1 MLPSTAGL
9 LLVIPLPTISLSSV
23 YLVVLVGGAQII
35 SWTSFLSFIVLAVGT
50 PLITWTT
57 TISSQSLITWV
68 TSYSR
73 SISFYHVVVHYPAV
87 VPSLSYRTPVA
98 PTTLLLPP
106 HSATAHHPAVAPTIL
121 LLSSTLPGGS
131 PLTGGSR
138 CWDCCPPFIHYP
150 PSTILLLLPTYTPST
165 SLLPPI
171 DNPSF
176 IIASV
181 LVPGRFALIFW
192 MSWIIWRN
200 KVSLPST
207 FYELPV

>member
-35 SWTSFLSFIVLAVGT
+35 GAQIISWMSFLSFIVLAVGT

-87 VPSLSYRTPVA
+87 AHYPAVVPSLSYRPPSCCCPAVFLVDRGVGIVA
-98 PTTLLLPP
+98 LHLSTI
-106 HSATAHHPAVAPTIL
+106 HHP
-121 LLSSTLPGGS
+121 
-131 PLTGGSR
+131 
-138 CWDCCPPFIHYP
+138 
-150 PSTILLLLPTYTPST
+150 PSY
-165 SLLPPI
+165 
-171 DNPSF
+171 
-176 IIASV
+176 
-181 LVPGRFALIFW
+181 
-192 MSWIIWRN
+192 
-200 KVSLPST
+200 
-207 FYELPV
+207 Y

>member
-1 MLPSTAGL
+1 MLSA
-9 LLVIPLPTISLSSV
+9 
-23 YLVVLVGGAQII
+23 
-35 SWTSFLSFIVLAVGT
+35 
-50 PLITWTT
+50 
-57 TISSQSLITWV
+57 
-68 TSYSR
+68 
-73 SISFYHVVVHYPAV
+73 
-87 VPSLSYRTPVA
+87 
-98 PTTLLLPP
+98 TLLLPP
-106 HSATAHHPAVAPTIL
+106 LFSLYLSPLFSLYRDVGNCCRSAITYCCPLPFCCPLTQLPPTIL
-121 LLSSTLPGGS
+121 LLSPPS
-131 PLTGGSR
+131 
-138 CWDCCPPFIHYP
+138 CCCPALFLVDRLLLVDRGVGIVALHLSTIHYP

-176 IIASV
+176 IVASV

>member
-1 MLPSTAGL
+1 MLSA
-9 LLVIPLPTISLSSV
+9 
-23 YLVVLVGGAQII
+23 
-35 SWTSFLSFIVLAVGT
+35 
-50 PLITWTT
+50 
-57 TISSQSLITWV
+57 
-68 TSYSR
+68 
-73 SISFYHVVVHYPAV
+73 
-87 VPSLSYRTPVA
+87 
-98 PTTLLLPP
+98 TLLLPP
-106 HSATAHHPAVAPTIL
+106 PFSLYLSPHSPCTVMLAIVADLLSPTVVHCPSVVPSLNYRPPSCCCPHHPAVVQHSSWWIASYWWIAVLGL
-121 LLSSTLPGGS
+121 LPSIDPLST
-131 PLTGGSR
+131 
-138 CWDCCPPFIHYP
+138 IHYP
-150 PSTILLLLPTYTPST
+150 LSTILLLLPTYTPST